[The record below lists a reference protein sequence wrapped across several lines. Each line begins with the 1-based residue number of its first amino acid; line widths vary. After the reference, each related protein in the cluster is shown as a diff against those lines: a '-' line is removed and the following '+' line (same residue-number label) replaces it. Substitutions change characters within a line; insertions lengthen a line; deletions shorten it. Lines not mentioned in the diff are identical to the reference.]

1 MANTEMTN
9 QEPAAVTAADGTK
22 TVTLKKTG
30 RTATIAPFKGRHVR
44 EAQRRADGDS
54 EAIVFHIL
62 CALVE
67 IDGEP
72 LHLEDI
78 DDMDGS
84 EVLQLM
90 GEMGGNF

>member
-1 MANTEMTN
+1 MENETLNTET
-9 QEPAAVTAADGTK
+9 AATTAADGTK
-22 TVTLKKTG
+22 TIVLKKTN
-30 RTATIAPFKGRHVR
+30 RSATIAPFKGKHVR

-67 IDGEP
+67 IEGEP

-78 DDMDGS
+78 DEMDGS